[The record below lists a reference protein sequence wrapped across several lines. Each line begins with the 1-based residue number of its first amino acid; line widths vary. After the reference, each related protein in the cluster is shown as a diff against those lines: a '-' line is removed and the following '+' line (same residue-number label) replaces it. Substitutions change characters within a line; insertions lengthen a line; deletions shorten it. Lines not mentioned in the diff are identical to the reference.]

1 MTREEMARRLDD
13 LGVHVADVA
22 AAELRK
28 SCATCESYRSQSLS
42 RRDWS
47 RMCIELGIVSYD
59 DDDKRLPTD
68 GSGFC
73 HRHEPKEP
81 R

>member
-1 MTREEMARRLDD
+1 MTREEMVRRLEN

-28 SCATCESYRSQSLS
+28 SCATCEHWQFPNDWEPQECIYAG
-42 RRDWS
+42 RR
-47 RMCIELGIVSYD
+47 MM
-59 DDDKRLPTD
+59 PTD
-68 GSGFC
+68 GSGYC
-73 HRHEPKEP
+73 RPGYEPKET

>member
-1 MTREEMARRLDD
+1 MTREEMITRLEN

-22 AAELRK
+22 AAELGK
-28 SCATCESYRSQSLS
+28 TCATCEHFRPESPDPDSADCAQATW
-42 RRDWS
+42 DN
-47 RMCIELGIVSYD
+47 
-59 DDDKRLPTD
+59 LPKD

-73 HRHEPKEP
+73 HRWESKPAGL

>member
-28 SCATCESYRSQSLS
+28 SCAG
-42 RRDWS
+42 
-47 RMCIELGIVSYD
+47 CIAFGALDYERWPSVPWCSATSGRV
-59 DDDKRLPTD
+59 PAD

-73 HRHEPKEP
+73 HRWEAK
-81 R
+81 